1 MTNTKI
7 IKGNKYSLT
16 EMNPIQLRLCPLTL
30 LLYNFAL
37 MGIIYG
43 GVYIGPVLRHHM
55 DYTRVTRATC
65 VLKLFMVT
73 SHDVLLA
80 T

>member
-7 IKGNKYSLT
+7 IKSNKYSLT
-16 EMNPIQLRLCPLTL
+16 EMNPIQLRMCPLTL
-30 LLYNFAL
+30 LLYFAL

-43 GVYIGPVLRHHM
+43 GVYIGPVLRHHV
-55 DYTRVTRATC
+55 DYTRVTRTTC

>member
-16 EMNPIQLRLCPLTL
+16 EMNPIQLRMCPQTL

-43 GVYIGPVLRHHM
+43 VYIGPVLRHHM
-55 DYTRVTRATC
+55 DYMRV
-65 VLKLFMVT
+65 KLFMVT
-73 SHDVLLA
+73 LHDVLLA

>member
-7 IKGNKYSLT
+7 IKGNEYSLT
-16 EMNPIQLRLCPLTL
+16 EMNPIQLRMCPLTL

-43 GVYIGPVLRHHM
+43 GVYIGPVLR
-55 DYTRVTRATC
+55 TTWIIRVLHGQL
-65 VLKLFMVT
+65 VYLSYLW
-73 SHDVLLA
+73 
-80 T
+80 